1 MDKHIETMSEKYEF
15 SASPAAA
22 QLFGNAGRDY
32 MKKYSKKR
40 SLQLK
45 ILSRQ
50 SFQSS
55 WSVSDVSP
63 DVFAKIAWKNHKHSV
78 NNP

>member
-15 SASPAAA
+15 STSPAAA

-32 MKKYSKKR
+32 MKKYSERLKKELENTSQPSFF
-40 SLQLK
+40 SL
-45 ILSRQ
+45 I
-50 SFQSS
+50 
-55 WSVSDVSP
+55 DVSP
-63 DVFAKIAWKNHKHSV
+63 DVFAKIAWKNHKHSI